1 MVFASLTFLYIFL
14 PLNILLYFLSK
25 NSRYRNIILILFSL
39 IFYAWGEPV
48 YIFLLIASATVDY
61 YNGLF
66 IDRFRQTKW
75 AKIGIISTLI
85 FNIGL
90 LATFKYLDFIYENI
104 NSIFGTHFVPAGLA
118 LPIGISFYTFQTI
131 SYVLDVYWDKV
142 PVQRSWS
149 KFMLF
154 VSLYHQLVAGP
165 IVRYAH
171 ISSEINN
178 RKFDIIDISK
188 GIFRFCIGLFK
199 KIAIA
204 NVAGEF
210 VAIYLD
216 GSIANLT
223 TAEAWFGILMF
234 AIQIYFDFSG
244 YSDMAIGLG
253 QIFGFH
259 YHENFN
265 YPYISKS
272 ATEFWRRWHI
282 SLGSFFKDYL
292 YIPLGG
298 NKKNAYFNLF
308 IVWFLTGLWHGAS
321 WNFVLWGLYF
331 GLAIAIERLF
341 LFKLLNY
348 LPKIFSHF
356 YLLFMVLM
364 GWVLFYFTDLKRLIS
379 FFKSLFSSSNGLYN
393 TPFLQ
398 TITENSYWLFLV
410 ITLSLPS
417 FIWVKN
423 ILERSFFANKRD
435 LVWSLMIF
443 ASVLLLLTSTVLLVG
458 KSYNPFI
465 YYRF

>member
-25 NSRYRNIILILFSL
+25 NTRYRNIILILFSF

-61 YNGLF
+61 FNGLF

-90 LATFKYLDFIYENI
+90 LATFKYLDFIYDNI
-104 NSIFGTHFVPAGLA
+104 NSIFNTHFAPAGLA

-131 SYVLDVYWDKV
+131 SYVVDVYWNKV

-171 ISSEINN
+171 ISSEIDS
-178 RKFDIIDISK
+178 RKFDIIDVSN

-199 KIAIA
+199 KVAIA
-204 NVAGEF
+204 NIAGGF
-210 VAIYLD
+210 VVQYLD
-216 GSIANLT
+216 GSLANLT
-223 TAEAWFGILMF
+223 TAEAWFGIIMF
-234 AIQIYFDFSG
+234 AVQIYFDFSG

-282 SLGSFFKDYL
+282 SLGTFFRDYL

-308 IVWFLTGLWHGAS
+308 IVWLLTGLWHGAS

-331 GLAIAIERLF
+331 GFAIAIERLF
-341 LFKLLNY
+341 LFKLLSY
-348 LPKIFSHF
+348 LPKLFSHF

-364 GWVLFYFTDLKRLIS
+364 GWVLFYFTDTNRLVS
-379 FFKSLFSSSNGLYN
+379 FFKSLFSSSNGFYN
-393 TPFLQ
+393 TQILQ
-398 TITENSYWLFLV
+398 TITENSYWIILV
-410 ITLSLPS
+410 IILSLPTYLWIKKLS
-417 FIWVKN
+417 EKPIFVDRTSLKWTAMILGSIFLLFI
-423 ILERSFFANKRD
+423 
-435 LVWSLMIF
+435 
-443 ASVLLLLTSTVLLVG
+443 STVLLVG